1 MYCQSADFRWNT
13 NPNMTR
19 DVSKLIAAYVRW
31 QTQPP
36 GNKVAETRRKHLAK
50 KAKMETKIEET
61 QFFPLSSHYIP
72 ILCHQAKLYSQQSGT
87 LRNSA
92 HLPGGSFKGN
102 PGASA
107 TEGPGND
114 YGSQWSA
121 KDRCE
126 QWRWTCDMGVVG
138 EYQQKSQNFGLM
150 KIPTDPF
157 LHFLDGQQ
165 GTKVTTGTHIKHCTT
180 DRACG
185 FYSSLTG
192 RKDAW
197 NSNTC
202 HFWKHNGTQN
212 SKHTLVWRALTFL
225 GHSVCMGQPWS
236 NCAAGRMYQN
246 LFQKLRYAS
255 TGAVQLPSELR

>member
-1 MYCQSADFRWNT
+1 
-13 NPNMTR
+13 
-19 DVSKLIAAYVRW
+19 
-31 QTQPP
+31 
-36 GNKVAETRRKHLAK
+36 
-50 KAKMETKIEET
+50 
-61 QFFPLSSHYIP
+61 
-72 ILCHQAKLYSQQSGT
+72 
-87 LRNSA
+87 
-92 HLPGGSFKGN
+92 
-102 PGASA
+102 
-107 TEGPGND
+107 
-114 YGSQWSA
+114 
-121 KDRCE
+121 
-126 QWRWTCDMGVVG
+126 MGVVG

-225 GHSVCMGQPWS
+225 GHSVCMGNHGQ
-236 NCAAGRMYQN
+236 
-246 LFQKLRYAS
+246 
-255 TGAVQLPSELR
+255 TVQLAGCIKTCSKNFVTLQLALCSFQVSCGSRMEVVSSQQLDFLNQICSIPKVS